1 MSIGEFN
8 CGAPQAND
16 GRFAA
21 PAVRVSEL
29 PGAKAESGSEFWSS
43 IRRLARQPYY
53 WSPVRLPRIVWTL
66 TRKIPTQFQVLRVL
80 ARPAYRRLV
89 HLDPRFALKW
99 LALDYLARGLTVSQ
113 QAKCFIHH
121 YRRLPDVIPEDLLG
135 RVMLERIPLAE
146 IREGN
151 HCFSI
156 KMGLSRPWDNEGE
169 FSLDL
174 EVNGKMVF
182 VLSFTIVPGSVV
194 QSEAEEV
201 ILISRI
207 QGVRGCFNEIQLA
220 TRTLRDVAPPALLL
234 AALCGVAEVYG
245 IRAMA
250 GINATMKP
258 EFHFYEGEAAH
269 MHEAYDGF
277 FAELGA
283 TKGRAG
289 FYLSPLPPLEKP
301 MILIKRGHKTRTRE
315 KRKFKRQIAQRVG
328 QCFREICANPEPA
341 HQ

>member
-1 MSIGEFN
+1 MSLGEFN

-16 GRFAA
+16 RRFAA
-21 PAVRVSEL
+21 PVVQV
-29 PGAKAESGSEFWSS
+29 PGLLGTSAENRSKFWAP
-43 IRRLARQPYY
+43 IWKLARQPYY
-53 WSPVRLPRIVWTL
+53 WSPERFPRIVWTL
-66 TRKIPTQFQVLRVL
+66 ARKIPTQLQVLRVL
-80 ARPAYRRLV
+80 SRPAYRHFVRV
-89 HLDPRFALKW
+89 DPRFPVKW
-99 LALDYLARGLTVSQ
+99 MALDYIARGFTVSQ

-121 YRRLPDVIPEDLLG
+121 YRRLPDLMPEDVLR
-135 RVMLERIPLAE
+135 RVMLEHIPLAE

-151 HCFSI
+151 HCFVI
-156 KMGLSRPWDNEGE
+156 KMGLSQPWDNEGE

-194 QSEAEEV
+194 QSAAREV
-201 ILISRI
+201 MLISRV
-207 QGVRGCFNEIQLA
+207 QGVRGCFNEVQLA
-220 TRTLRDVAPPALLL
+220 TRTLHHVAPPALLL
-234 AALCGVAEVYG
+234 AALCGIAEAYG

-269 MHEAYDGF
+269 IHEAYDGF

-289 FYLSPLPPLEKP
+289 FYLSPLPPVEKP

-315 KRKFKRQIAQRVG
+315 KRLFKRQIAQRIG
-328 QCFREICANPEPA
+328 QCLLEICRRV
-341 HQ
+341 